1 MPQAAR
7 FVRTAR
13 NSPPRGVRGTFRER
27 PASDISVVNRVN
39 DDATGDA
46 ELVEAALAGDGAAF
60 GRLVTRYQDRLFNT
74 LLRVVGSHEDA
85 ADAVQDAFVQAY
97 TKLESFRGAS
107 RFYTWLYRIAMN
119 VALSRRRRRR
129 PTVSVDQ
136 AKEAAGEE
144 PLDVAEGPEDAVL
157 SQERVEQVQSALDNL
172 GDEHR
177 TILVLRE
184 IEGCAYEEIAE
195 ILDLPVGTVRSR
207 IFRARV
213 QLKQR
218 LSGIW
223 GEETEK
229 VS

>member
-1 MPQAAR
+1 
-7 FVRTAR
+7 
-13 NSPPRGVRGTFRER
+13 
-27 PASDISVVNRVN
+27 
-39 DDATGDA
+39 
-46 ELVEAALAGDGAAF
+46 LVEAALAGDRDAF
-60 GRLVTRYQDRLFNT
+60 GKLVTRYQDRLYNT
-74 LLRVVGSHEDA
+74 LLRVVGTHEDA
-85 ADAVQDAFVQAY
+85 ADAAQDAFVQAY
-97 TKLESFRGAS
+97 TKLDSFRGAS

-129 PTVSVDQ
+129 PTASIDH

-144 PLDVAEGPEDAVL
+144 PADVAEGPEDMVL
-157 SQERVEQVQSALDNL
+157 SQERIEHVQSALGGL

-213 QLKQR
+213 QLKER

-223 GEETEK
+223 GEEAER
-229 VS
+229 VR

>member
-1 MPQAAR
+1 
-7 FVRTAR
+7 
-13 NSPPRGVRGTFRER
+13 
-27 PASDISVVNRVN
+27 VN
-39 DDATGDA
+39 DDAPRDA
-46 ELVEAALAGDGAAF
+46 QLVEAALAGDSAAF
-60 GRLVTRYQDRLFNT
+60 GTLVTRYQDRLFNT

-107 RFYTWLYRIAMN
+107 KFYTWLYRIAMN
-119 VALSRRRRRR
+119 VALSRQRRRR
-129 PTVSVDQ
+129 PTASLDH
-136 AKEAAGEE
+136 AKETVGDEPADAAE
-144 PLDVAEGPEDAVL
+144 APEDAVL
-157 SQERVEQVQSALDNL
+157 SQERIAHVQAALSDL

-207 IFRARV
+207 IFRARG
-213 QLKQR
+213 QLKEK
-218 LSGIW
+218 LGALW
-223 GEETEK
+223 GEQAEH